1 MTGFN
6 EAWTAVAQMKD
17 GELISPELR
26 PLLRHVYSDVLAT
39 PPDLSALKASLTE
52 LLEYLSKRG
61 RTNANCWAVDMFFC
75 LSEGWERD
83 WTEQDLPDDFHD
95 VLALMGEALH
105 DSVGT
110 PKIAENFDCL
120 PEQLLERV
128 RRLRHSDPAQ

>member
-75 LSEGWERD
+75 
-83 WTEQDLPDDFHD
+83 
-95 VLALMGEALH
+95 
-105 DSVGT
+105 
-110 PKIAENFDCL
+110 
-120 PEQLLERV
+120 
-128 RRLRHSDPAQ
+128 